1 MYESINWHVL
11 ERGEIVQLHAEGTSL
26 HQAIIDDFTEDRRI
40 VWVRLNGLNERKL
53 LLHDD
58 GIGLFPLGCDAPQER
73 HFSVRDRH
81 KEPDYV

>member
-11 ERGEIVQLHAEGTSL
+11 ERGELVQLHAEGTSL

-53 LLHDD
+53 LLQDD
-58 GIGLFPLGCDAPQER
+58 GIRIFPIGCGAPQTR
-73 HFSVRDRH
+73 HLFAKDRP